1 MILTCL
7 GDSLTYGYGIPRPK
21 VWTTLLADAT
31 GMDVRN
37 CGINGD
43 TTGGML
49 TRLHT
54 EAAAAGA
61 DAALLMGGF
70 NDLALGAGLGAVKTN
85 IFAMVQH
92 CFNAR
97 VRPVLGVPIPTHEP
111 VTFPLLGSVDMP
123 KAFADYAALRPW
135 LRVLAHDFALQCV
148 DFAQA
153 FDDWAGQTKA
163 AHGVGD
169 ALDALYTDGLHPS
182 AVGHEIMA
190 QAAARTLG

>member
-21 VWTTLLADAT
+21 VWPTLLADAT

-49 TRLHT
+49 ARLHT

-70 NDLALGAGLGAVKTN
+70 NDLALGAGLGAVKAN

-92 CFNAR
+92 CFSAR
-97 VRPVLGVPIPTHEP
+97 VRPVLGIPIPTHEP
-111 VTFPLLGSVDMP
+111 VSFPLLGCVDMQ

-135 LRVLAHDFALQCV
+135 LRLLARDFALQCV
-148 DFAQA
+148 DFSQA
-153 FDDWAGQTKA
+153 FADWAERTGA
-163 AHGVGD
+163 AHPTGE
-169 ALDALYTDGLHPS
+169 ALGTLYTDGLHPS
-182 AVGHEIMA
+182 AAGHEIMA
-190 QAAARTLG
+190 QAAARVLG